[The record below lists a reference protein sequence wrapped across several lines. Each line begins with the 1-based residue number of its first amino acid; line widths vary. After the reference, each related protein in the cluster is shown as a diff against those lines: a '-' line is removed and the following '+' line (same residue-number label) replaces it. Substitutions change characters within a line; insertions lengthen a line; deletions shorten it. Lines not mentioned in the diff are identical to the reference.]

1 MTDERH
7 TQESVLTPEFAR
19 ALVLRIAA
27 FRIASV
33 LLEDLSQEALLRGV
47 RAFQRIH
54 VEHPSAFF
62 AKIVRDTT
70 SDHWRRERVWFPLE
84 DLDPRRHSYILRIEE
99 RIDLERRVEQLR
111 EALRYLSPQER
122 QLIHLHYGDDCSLG
136 HLSAMSGKSISALK
150 MMLLRARAKIRRA
163 IAANCRNRDFTRS
176 TKARSHVS

>member
-62 AKIVRDTT
+62 AKIVRDTI

-84 DLDPRRHSYILRIEE
+84 DLDPRRHSYILQIEE
-99 RIDLERRVEQLR
+99 RIDLERRIEQLR
-111 EALRYLSPQER
+111 EALRYLSSQGAAVDPFALRRRLVARPFVGDVWQN
-122 QLIHLHYGDDCSLG
+122 HLGVENDATPSPSED
-136 HLSAMSGKSISALK
+136 
-150 MMLLRARAKIRRA
+150 
-163 IAANCRNRDFTRS
+163 
-176 TKARSHVS
+176 